1 MAHALTF
8 RAFSANAVAR
18 IVEVR
23 ARPRTLD
30 EYVAA
35 ETETKLRGLLSAEK
49 AKPRDLRAYDVE
61 LAAVAQPTTP
71 PTQGDATLEEPCQTD
86 SNPSKDPNKPK

>member
-8 RAFSANAVAR
+8 HAFSANAVAR

-30 EYVAA
+30 EFVAA
-35 ETETKLRGLLSAEK
+35 ETESKLRGLLSSERLE
-49 AKPRDLRAYDVE
+49 PRDLRSYDVE
-61 LAAVAQPTTP
+61 LPATVPSTP
-71 PTQGDATLEEPCQTD
+71 DTAGDATEETPCPTD
-86 SNPSKDPNKPK
+86 SHPTKDPSQTA